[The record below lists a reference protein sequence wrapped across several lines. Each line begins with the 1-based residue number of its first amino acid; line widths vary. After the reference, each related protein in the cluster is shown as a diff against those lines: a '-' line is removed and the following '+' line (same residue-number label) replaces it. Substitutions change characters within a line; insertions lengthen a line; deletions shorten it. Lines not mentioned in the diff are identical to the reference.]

1 MKKLL
6 TAAATVGM
14 VCLSSMAYAVDVTVD
29 GEINIR
35 SRSFS
40 ELDLNK
46 NDGSNDAHQTFTQE
60 RVLLEV
66 NAKASDN
73 LKGKVAIWNDFD
85 TWGRFESPQGNQTT
99 AAEDSPLLSSPTPT
113 NSGFLSIRE
122 AWIDFTLP
130 GLPVGVKA
138 GHQLLQLSQGW
149 FFRSNYM
156 GSDAWVVYMPS
167 GNNMFALSDVKAFE
181 GSPAQAHDDI
191 DFYTALGNFKLG
203 GDMTVG
209 FDVTRLDDRSGMLIR
224 KYVSLLTGIS
234 APLTAGGMSLVNVGL
249 NVTGTAGTIKLKGEL
264 DVQDGKWEGAAS
276 GGTEDL
282 KFNGNQVVVQ
292 GSLPADPVTINMT
305 LARGSGD
312 KVSSAT
318 DTGSKYEGMVDF
330 QDIAQHY
337 TLLYEYKVVTA
348 AGFRNTGFAN
358 TTAISAGAMVNLSK
372 SVVVGGDVWYFMA
385 TEKANIN
392 PATGGYGTGDLSRNA
407 GTEVDLKAHW
417 QLYDNLSWNWTL
429 GYFKPG
435 SVYRQADGS
444 GTDAAT
450 GIQGYLVFKF

>member
-6 TAAATVGM
+6 AAATLAM
-14 VCLSSMAYAVDVTVD
+14 VCLSSVAYAVDVTVG

-40 ELDLNK
+40 ELDLSK
-46 NDGSNDAHQTFTQE
+46 NDGANDAHQTFTQE

-66 NAKASDN
+66 NVKASDN

-99 AAEDSPLLSSPTPT
+99 AAQDSPLLSSPTPT
-113 NSGFLSIRE
+113 NSGFISIRE
-122 AWIDFTLP
+122 AWIDFMLP
-130 GLPVGVKA
+130 GLPVGVKT

-167 GNNMFALSDVKAFE
+167 GGNTVALTDVKAFE
-181 GSPAQAHDDI
+181 GSTAKASDDI
-191 DFYTALGNFKLG
+191 DFYTALGNFKLND
-203 GDMTVG
+203 DMTVG
-209 FDVTRLDDRSGMLIR
+209 FDVTWLDDRSGMLIN
-224 KYVSLLTGIS
+224 KYVNLLTGIT
-234 APLTAGGMSLVNVGL
+234 APATASGMSLVNVGL
-249 NVTGTAGTIKLKGEL
+249 NFAGTAGTIKLKGEL

-276 GGTEDL
+276 GGAEDL
-282 KFNGNQVVVQ
+282 KFNGNQIVVQ
-292 GSLPADPVTINMT
+292 GSLPVDPVTINMT

-318 DTGSKYEGMVDF
+318 DTGNRYEGLVNFEDLT
-330 QDIAQHY
+330 QHY

-348 AGFRNTGFAN
+348 AGYRNTGFAN
-358 TTAISAGAMVNLSK
+358 TTAISAGAMVKLSK

-392 PATGGYGTGDLSRNA
+392 PATGGYGTGSLSRDA
-407 GTEVDLKAHW
+407 GTEVDLKANW

-435 SVYRQADGS
+435 NVYRQANGS

-450 GIQGYLVFKF
+450 GIQGYLAFKF

>member
-1 MKKLL
+1 MNKLL
-6 TAAATVGM
+6 VAVGALALVFM
-14 VCLSSMAYAVDVTVD
+14 SSIAYAVDVTVG

-35 SRSFS
+35 SRYFS

-46 NDGSNDAHQTFTQE
+46 NDGGNDAHQAFTQE

-85 TWGRFESPQGNQTT
+85 TWGRFEAPQGNNTT
-99 AAEDSPLLSSPTPT
+99 ASEVSPYLP
-113 NSGFLSIRE
+113 SGNPGIISIRE
-122 AWIDFTLP
+122 AWIDFMLP
-130 GLPVGVKA
+130 DLPVGIKA

-156 GSDAWVVYMPS
+156 GSDAWVVYLPS
-167 GNNMFALSDVKAFE
+167 GGNTFALTDVKAFE
-181 GSPAQAHDDI
+181 NVPAKASDDI

-203 GDMTVG
+203 DDMTAG
-209 FDVTRLDDRSGMLIR
+209 FDVTWLDDRAGQLISGYETFLTRIPGIPVPPIAQGM
-224 KYVSLLTGIS
+224 YLLN
-234 APLTAGGMSLVNVGL
+234 LGL
-249 NVTGTAGTIKLKGEL
+249 NFTGTVGIVKLKGEL
-264 DVQDGKWEGAAS
+264 DVQDGNWKGGHF
-276 GGTEDL
+276 GGTGDL
-282 KFNGNQVVVQ
+282 KFDGNQIVIQ
-292 GSLPADPVTINMT
+292 GSIPVDIVTINAT

-312 KVSSAT
+312 KRST
-318 DTGSKYEGMVDF
+318 NNRYEGIVDF

-358 TTAISAGAMVNLSK
+358 TTAVSVGAMVKLSK
-372 SVVVGGDVWYFMA
+372 SVQVGGDVWYFGA

-392 PATGGYGTGDLSRNA
+392 PATGGYGTGGLSHDA
-407 GTEVDLKAHW
+407 GTEVDLKANW

-429 GYFKPG
+429 GYFTPG
-435 SVYRQADGS
+435 NVYRQADGS
-444 GTDAAT
+444 GKDAAT
-450 GIQGYLVFKF
+450 GLQGYLAFKF